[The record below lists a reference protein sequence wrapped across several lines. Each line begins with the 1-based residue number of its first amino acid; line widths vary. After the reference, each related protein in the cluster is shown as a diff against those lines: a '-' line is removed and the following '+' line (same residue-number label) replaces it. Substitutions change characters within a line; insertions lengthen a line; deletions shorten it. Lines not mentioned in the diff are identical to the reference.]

1 MHRSV
6 FILIAAMAG
15 LGAVGCASSKPN
27 ARPAAAAPPA
37 KELVLDVV
45 RGGMSEETYRAMLV
59 AISQSFQ
66 KAEEKMAA
74 ADGRKPHANTAALIA
89 EIVGEEIPYETMVGI
104 MANMYLRH
112 FTEAE
117 LKEIAAFQ
125 QTAVYRKQMGVIAT
139 LMSEAGTEVQN
150 IIIARRPAI

>member
-1 MHRSV
+1 
-6 FILIAAMAG
+6 
-15 LGAVGCASSKPN
+15 
-27 ARPAAAAPPA
+27 
-37 KELVLDVV
+37 
-45 RGGMSEETYRAMLV
+45 
-59 AISQSFQ
+59 
-66 KAEEKMAA
+66 
-74 ADGRKPHANTAALIA
+74 
-89 EIVGEEIPYETMVGI
+89 MVGT

-150 IIIARRPAI
+150 IIIARRPAIEAKVKARLGIPAKAP